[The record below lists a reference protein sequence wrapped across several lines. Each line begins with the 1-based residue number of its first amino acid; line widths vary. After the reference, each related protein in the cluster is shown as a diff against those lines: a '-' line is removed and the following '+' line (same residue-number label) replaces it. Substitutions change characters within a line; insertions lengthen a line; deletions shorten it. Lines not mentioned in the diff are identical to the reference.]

1 MKKLRK
7 LNKPKHRIVREEK
20 LSVPQREKLD
30 EFAYT
35 LSRKIDAE
43 IFARKSAHTKEV
55 LKLIGAGLFLATAF
69 AAPGSLKAFR
79 GIYKET
85 RDYEA
90 WKRFNIPYLKRTL
103 RRLEGQKLVEIGEQD
118 GKQIV
123 SITDG
128 GRRRILR
135 YAIDEITIVKP
146 KHWDHTWWLV
156 SYDLPQG
163 LRDRRNL
170 LGRYLTKWGFYPF
183 HESVY
188 LHAYPCADEV
198 EFLRE
203 YLGVGEYVRI
213 VQVSWIEND
222 DKFRD
227 YFGV

>member
-1 MKKLRK
+1 MVLKR
-7 LNKPKHRIVREEK
+7 NSKPRRRIVREEK
-20 LSVPQREKLD
+20 LSVPVREKLD
-30 EFAYT
+30 ELAYT

-43 IFARKSAHTKEV
+43 IFAQKSAHTREV
-55 LKLIGAGLFLATAF
+55 LKLIGAGIFLATAF
-69 AAPGSLKAFR
+69 AAPNSAKAFR
-79 GIYKET
+79 GLYRET

-103 RRLEGQKLVEIGEQD
+103 RRLEEQKLVEIGEQNNL
-118 GKQIV
+118 QVV
-123 SITDG
+123 SVTDA
-128 GRRRILR
+128 GRKRILR
-135 YAIDEITIVKP
+135 FAIDEITIEKP
-146 KHWDHTWWLV
+146 KRWDHYWWFV

-188 LHAYPCADEV
+188 LHAYPCEKEV

-213 VQVSWIEND
+213 IQAAWIEND
-222 DKFRD
+222 EKFRA
-227 YFGV
+227 YFDV